1 MNEKKKFSSFKEQQS
16 LAEGFRRFI
25 NESEQDLPEEES
37 YSEIKEE
44 KIEDLLG
51 LDEESAFEPDDGE
64 MSMEVEPAI
73 AAKKAKAQQSKAK
86 TLQKYAAM
94 AKMLRGHGMEIP
106 EDPVGR
112 LKKINQLVQA
122 NNIKPKNWND
132 MYRQLDKKFHASAG
146 KKAARAKY
154 DKRHGSIEKAR
165 ADVAAKDAKEKG
177 RRKALTPQ
185 QRDTEDV
192 KGGMR
197 RGMKRFMNKLNL
209 KGLGGIDEGKEL
221 PYEQLVEII
230 TQALMKRESFK
241 KLFEEK
247 YLKSKKKDVK

>member
-1 MNEKKKFSSFKEQQS
+1 MSNKKKFSSFKEQQS

-112 LKKINQLVQA
+112 LEKINQLVQA

-132 MYRQLDKKFHASAG
+132 MYRQLDKKFGASDT
-146 KKAARAKY
+146 KKANRIKHRQWQ
-154 DKRHGSIEKAR
+154 KKAR